1 MSVQAM
7 DERAA
12 RKFYIDHK
20 VFVIFNIPVY
30 RYILNIN
37 GRGLSTYLLFS
48 SFYLFV
54 SF

>member
-37 GRGLSTYLLFS
+37 GRGT
-48 SFYLFV
+48 FYLFII
-54 SF
+54 FFLLFIR